1 MCKVML
7 KTLTHLILKP
17 TSKMNVLLS
26 PILEVKNWRLKGVES
41 PACDLRSGSTPGQ
54 ALCGSSSNLYLVGQG
69 KWHWPSHFLSH
80 RAGSSL
86 GLTLVLSLN
95 SGLEMAA
102 LLDWRKLE
110 FRVRKRNLSYTIPSP
125 PPGPVFF
132 ALFLGRSPPQKGNR
146 GQGYLSCTFC
156 PKESH
161 PRELSDLAGGS
172 CQSNPLG
179 SCTMAPK
186 CQLPAC

>member
-1 MCKVML
+1 MCRVML
-7 KTLTHLILKP
+7 KTLIHLILKP
-17 TSKMNVLLS
+17 TSKIGVLL
-26 PILEVKNWRLKGVES
+26 PLILEVRNWRLNGVES

-54 ALCGSSSNLYLVGQG
+54 ALSGSSSNPYLIAQG
-69 KWHWPSHFLSH
+69 MWHRPSHSLSH

-86 GLTLVLSLN
+86 DLTLVLSLN

-110 FRVRKRNLSYTIPSP
+110 FRVWKRNLNYATPSP

-132 ALFLGRSPPQKGNR
+132 LLFLGRSPPQKGNR

-156 PKESH
+156 PKGSH
-161 PRELSDLAGGS
+161 PRELSDQVGLS
-172 CQSNPLG
+172 CQSNPVG
-179 SCTMAPK
+179 SYTMAPK